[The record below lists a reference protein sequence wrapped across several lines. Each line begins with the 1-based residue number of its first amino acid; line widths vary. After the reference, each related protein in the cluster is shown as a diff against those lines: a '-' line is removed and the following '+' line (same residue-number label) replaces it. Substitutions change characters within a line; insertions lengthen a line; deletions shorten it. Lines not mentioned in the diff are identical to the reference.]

1 MSLSVPSK
9 TRTPKR
15 TRLPALPSS
24 LRPLADKNFGVFWA
38 GAFLSSMGFWI
49 QNVGQGW
56 QVLQLTNSALLLGL
70 VAFAA
75 TLPNIIFSLVGGVVA
90 DRLDRRRLLIWTQV
104 IYMLTALLLGIFTT
118 LKIINVW
125 YILAVALINGVVSTV
140 GLPAWQTFVGDLVPV
155 DQLKQGI
162 ALNSTQFNLSRV
174 IGPAVGGLS
183 VGLLGIAGSY
193 YLNALSYVAV
203 IIPLVFIRPQLHAR
217 RQEQQQRETLWQ
229 GLRVGLEH
237 ARQRPVLQILLALQL
252 VTGFLVFPY
261 LTLLPIFADSIFRV
275 GATGLGLL
283 NSAAGIGALV
293 GSLVLVVFSQRIQDG
308 TRFLLIVSA
317 LAGIACLTF
326 ALVNDLVL
334 ALPVLALLGATSV
347 LSTTMTNTTVQ
358 TMVPESVRARVLS
371 LWILIAFGLA
381 PFGNLCAGWIAQ
393 SAGAAWT
400 LGVGGAA
407 CMLGTII
414 IALVL
419 SFAIPVE
426 ARIVQS

>member
-1 MSLSVPSK
+1 
-9 TRTPKR
+9 
-15 TRLPALPSS
+15 
-24 LRPLADKNFGVFWA
+24 
-38 GAFLSSMGFWI
+38 MGFWI

-104 IYMLTALLLGIFTT
+104 VYMLTALLLGIFTT
-118 LKIINVW
+118 FKIINVW
-125 YILAVALINGVVSTV
+125 HILAVALINGVVSTV
-140 GLPAWQTFVGDLVPV
+140 GLPAWQTFVGDLVPP

-203 IIPLVFIRPQLHAR
+203 IIPLIFIRPQLHAQQAEQKQ
-217 RQEQQQRETLWQ
+217 QEGFWQ
-229 GLRVGLEH
+229 GLRVGLNH
-237 ARQRPVLQILLALQL
+237 ARQRPVLQILLVLQL

-283 NSAAGIGALV
+283 NSAAGIGALG
-293 GSLVLVVFSQRIQDG
+293 GSLLLVMLSQRIQDG
-308 TRFLLIVSA
+308 ARFLLIVSA
-317 LAGIACLTF
+317 LAGVACLAF
-326 ALVNDLVL
+326 ALVSNIIL
-334 ALPVLALLGATSV
+334 ALPLLALLGATSV
-347 LSTTMTNTTVQ
+347 LSTTMTNTAVQ

-381 PFGNLCAGWIAQ
+381 PFGNLCAGWVAQ

-407 CMLGTII
+407 CMLGTIVI
-414 IALVL
+414 SLVL
-419 SFAIPVE
+419 SFAIPAK
-426 ARIVQS
+426 ARIVQG

>member
-1 MSLSVPSK
+1 
-9 TRTPKR
+9 
-15 TRLPALPSS
+15 
-24 LRPLADKNFGVFWA
+24 
-38 GAFLSSMGFWI
+38 MGFWI

-118 LKIINVW
+118 FKIINVW
-125 YILAVALINGVVSTV
+125 HILAVALINGVVSTV
-140 GLPAWQTFVGDLVPV
+140 GLPAWQTFVGDLVPP

-203 IIPLVFIRPQLHAR
+203 IIPLIFIRPQLHA
-217 RQEQQQRETLWQ
+217 QQAEQKQREGFWQ
-229 GLRVGLEH
+229 GLRVGLDH
-237 ARQRPVLQILLALQL
+237 ARQRPVLQILLVLQL

-283 NSAAGIGALV
+283 NSAAGIGALG
-293 GSLVLVVFSQRIQDG
+293 GSLLLVMLSQRIQDG
-308 TRFLLIVSA
+308 ARFLLIVSA
-317 LAGIACLTF
+317 LAGVACLAF
-326 ALVNDLVL
+326 ALVSNIIL
-334 ALPVLALLGATSV
+334 ALPLLALLGATSV
-347 LSTTMTNTTVQ
+347 LSTTMTNTAVQ

-381 PFGNLCAGWIAQ
+381 PFGNLCAGWVAQ
-393 SAGAAWT
+393 SAGASWT

-414 IALVL
+414 ISLVL
-419 SFAIPVE
+419 SFAIPAE
-426 ARIVQS
+426 ARIAQN